1 MRSFKRIAAPLY
13 RILTS
18 SLIALSLTLSAT
30 AQQAEPAA
38 SAAKRLAAASRPSS
52 SDLRRSVVPGSSSA
66 GTFAALSSPRG
77 PQPAAAAAP
86 TPSHPFPQHNSYEQG
101 TILPNHIS
109 QEEMDDSV
117 RSFYLAWKRHYVLP
131 GCRQGE
137 SYIWFEGTRGTNIC
151 VSEGQGYGMVIVALM
166 AGFDSSAQQTYDC
179 LYRWFKSHPSTTSP
193 HLMAWTQK
201 KDCNSMDG
209 GAATDGDMDIAYSLL
224 LADAQWGRHSNIP
237 YRQEAFGMID
247 AIRHQEINQQTYVVM
262 EDNTSKPRARDY
274 FDMRSSDY
282 MPDHLRAF
290 RDATGDPFWDT
301 VIDNN
306 YRVFRYLQN
315 TYSPEVGL
323 VPDFIKNIR
332 FSPEHISAVPGQ
344 ETTSQ
349 TADTSNVT
357 GPGKAKADTSSS
369 PKPKP
374 IAHAAGE
381 SGYPGTGSFP
391 DRDADDVNLFA
402 QPVQPNYLESKY
414 DGVYNFNACRVPW
427 HIGADFLVSGDP
439 RAAAF
444 LTRVNN
450 WIRSTT
456 KGNPDNIS
464 AGYNLSGE
472 DLPHRYFE
480 ALCFI
485 CPFAVAAMSSPD
497 NQEWLNKMWDY
508 IQHFKMKDFDYYDNT
523 IKMLDMIILTGNY
536 WTPAPSPD
544 TFIAGHPKPASST
557 NYQTR

>member
-1 MRSFKRIAAPLY
+1 MQSVKRIAAPFF
-13 RILTS
+13 RILAS
-18 SLIALSLTLSAT
+18 SLIALSPTLASTAQQPETALSAT
-30 AQQAEPAA
+30 Q
-38 SAAKRLAAASRPSS
+38 R
-52 SDLRRSVVPGSSSA
+52 
-66 GTFAALSSPRG
+66 
-77 PQPAAAAAP
+77 PAAATALP
-86 TPSHPFPQHNSYEQG
+86 TTPVLPVPSHPFPQHNSYEQG

-117 RSFYLAWKRHYVLP
+117 KSFYKAWKRHYVLP
-131 GCRQGE
+131 SSRQGE
-137 SYIWFEGTRGTNIC
+137 SYIFFEGTRGTNIC

-166 AGFDSSAQQTYDC
+166 AGFDTAAQESYDC
-179 LYRWFKSHPSTTSP
+179 LYRWYKSHPSTTSP

-201 KDCNSMDG
+201 KDGNSLEG

-237 YRQEAFGMID
+237 YRQEALAMID
-247 AIRHQEINQQTYVVM
+247 AIRHQEINPETYVIM
-262 EDNTSKPRARDY
+262 EDNTGKPRNRDY

-290 RDATGDPFWDT
+290 RDATGDPYWDT
-301 VIDNN
+301 VINNN

-332 FSPEHISAVPGQ
+332 FSPESIIASPGQ
-344 ETTSQ
+344 VNTSGQ
-349 TADTSNVT
+349 GSDTSNIT
-357 GPGKAKADTSSS
+357 GPGTQSKIDSASKSS
-369 PKPKP
+369 KPKASRP
-374 IAHAAGE
+374 QTVE
-381 SGYPGTGSFP
+381 STPGTGPFP
-391 DRDADDVNLFA
+391 ERDSDDVNLFA

-427 HIGADFLVSGDP
+427 HIGTDFLVSGDP

-444 LTRVNN
+444 LTRINN
-450 WIRSTT
+450 WIKSTT

-497 NQEWLNKMWDY
+497 NQEWLNKLWDY
-508 IQHFKMKDFDYYDNT
+508 IQHFKLKDFDYYDNT
-523 IKMLDMIILTGNY
+523 IKMLDMIILSGNY
-536 WTPAPSPD
+536 WTPAPSPG
-544 TFIAGHPKPASST
+544 TFIANHPNPSSSSPT
-557 NYQTR
+557 NHQVR

>member
-1 MRSFKRIAAPLY
+1 MLGKRYYCEIDKTCMEKLKCVVASCS
-13 RILTS
+13 RILAS
-18 SLIALSLTLSAT
+18 SLIALSITLPSPAQQPDVVTAGGQRADASTTKRQNASLYLSA
-30 AQQAEPAA
+30 
-38 SAAKRLAAASRPSS
+38 
-52 SDLRRSVVPGSSSA
+52 
-66 GTFAALSSPRG
+66 
-77 PQPAAAAAP
+77 
-86 TPSHPFPQHNSYEQG
+86 PSHPFPQHNSYEQG

-117 RSFYLAWKRHYVLP
+117 RSFYSAWKRHYVLP
-131 GCRQGE
+131 GSRQDE
-137 SYIWFEGTRGTNIC
+137 RYIWFEGTKGTNIC

-166 AGFDSSAQQTYDC
+166 AGFDSGAQETYDC
-179 LYRWFKSHPSTTSP
+179 LYRWYKSHPTTASA

-201 KDCNSMDG
+201 KDGTSLDG

-237 YRQEAFGMID
+237 YRQEALAMID
-247 AIRHQEINQQTYVVM
+247 AIRHQEINSQTYVIM
-262 EDNTSKPRARDY
+262 EDNTGKPRSRDY

-290 RDATGDPFWDT
+290 RDATGDLFWDT
-301 VIDNN
+301 VITNN
-306 YRVFRYLQN
+306 YRVFHYLQN

-332 FSPEHISAVPGQ
+332 FSPEHPAAAPGQ
-344 ETTSQ
+344 I
-349 TADTSNVT
+349 TAA
-357 GPGKAKADTSSS
+357 PGQIT
-369 PKPKP
+369 
-374 IAHAAGE
+374 AA
-381 SGYPGTGSFP
+381 PGTGP
-391 DRDADDVNLFA
+391 LLERDSDDANLFA

-427 HIGADFLVSGDP
+427 HIGADYLVSGDP

-444 LTRVNN
+444 LARINK
-450 WIRSTT
+450 WIQTTT

-497 NQEWLNKMWDY
+497 NQEWLNKLWDY

-523 IKMLDMIILTGNY
+523 IKMLDMIIISGNY
-536 WTPAPSPD
+536 WTPAAPTSS
-544 TFIAGHPKPASST
+544 FIASHPAHSST
-557 NYQTR
+557 TTGNTTR

>member
-1 MRSFKRIAAPLY
+1 MRSFKRVAAPLF
-13 RILTS
+13 RNLAS
-18 SLIALSLTLSAT
+18 FLLALSITYSST
-30 AQQAEPAA
+30 AQQPETAANSTAPKSPNSPFPAGA
-38 SAAKRLAAASRPSS
+38 RPTSP
-52 SDLRRSVVPGSSSA
+52 DL
-66 GTFAALSSPRG
+66 
-77 PQPAAAAAP
+77 PA
-86 TPSHPFPQHNSYEQG
+86 PSHPFPQHNSYEQG
-101 TILPNHIS
+101 TILPNHVS

-117 RSFYLAWKRHYVLP
+117 KSFYKAWKRHYVLP
-131 GCRQGE
+131 SSRQGE
-137 SYIWFEGTRGTNIC
+137 SYIFFEGTRGTNIC

-166 AGFDSSAQQTYDC
+166 AGFDPAAQETYDC
-179 LYRWFKSHPSTTSP
+179 LYRWYKSHPSTTSP

-201 KDCNSMDG
+201 KDGNSLDG

-237 YRQEAFGMID
+237 YRQEAFAMID
-247 AIRHQEINQQTYVVM
+247 AIRQQEINPQTYVIM
-262 EDNTSKPRARDY
+262 EDNTGKPRARDY

-290 RDATGDPFWDT
+290 RDATADPFWDT
-301 VIDNN
+301 VINNN

-332 FSPEHISAVPGQ
+332 FSPERV
-344 ETTSQ
+344 
-349 TADTSNVT
+349 TA
-357 GPGKAKADTSSS
+357 A
-369 PKPKP
+369 
-374 IAHAAGE
+374 
-381 SGYPGTGSFP
+381 PGTTAPGTDAPLGSP
-391 DRDADDVNLFA
+391 ERDADDVNLFA

-427 HIGADFLVSGDP
+427 HIGADYLVSGDP

-444 LTRVNN
+444 LTRINK
-450 WIRSTT
+450 WIRETT

-497 NQEWLNKMWDY
+497 NQEWLNKLWDY

-523 IKMLDMIILTGNY
+523 IKMLDMIILSGNY
-536 WTPAPSPD
+536 WTAATSPA
-544 TFIAGHPKPASST
+544 TFIANHTTPSHASPPNT
-557 NYQTR
+557 TK